1 MFVEAETLSADSRVW
16 VYQAS
21 REFSGE
27 EINSIGELTR
37 EFLAGWTAHN
47 NALNAGFEIRYNR
60 FLILMVDEKS
70 AGASGCS
77 IDKSVHFIKSL
88 EKKFGID
95 FFDRMSFAYKKDGAV
110 ETVNKIEFNKL
121 YSKGI
126 LNSDSIV
133 FNNLIETREQLATRW
148 EIPLKNSWHVSY
160 LAS

>member
-1 MFVEAETLSADSRVW
+1 MYVEAEKLSADSRVW
-16 VYQAS
+16 IYQAN
-21 REFSGE
+21 REFSQE
-27 EINSIGELTR
+27 EISSIGELTR

-95 FFDRMSFAYKKDGAV
+95 FFDRMSFAYKMNDAV
-110 ETVNKIEFNKL
+110 ETVRQSEFEKL
-121 YSKGI
+121 YSKGT
-126 LNSDSIV
+126 LNTDSIV
-133 FNNLIETREQLATRW
+133 FNNLIETKAQLATGW